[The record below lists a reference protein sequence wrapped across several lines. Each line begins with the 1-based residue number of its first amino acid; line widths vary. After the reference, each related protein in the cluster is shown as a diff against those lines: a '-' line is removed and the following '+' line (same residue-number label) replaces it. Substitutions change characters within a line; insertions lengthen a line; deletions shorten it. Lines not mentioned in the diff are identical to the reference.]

1 MAKFFQDG
9 GSLSDALTAIAMGGK
24 PHTTL
29 MMESRGNNNPE
40 GNDNKVTKQPKGEP
54 TEDMAHQMI
63 LEAVAAQLASV
74 SLGDSAEAV
83 FMWASSDDTSYDS
96 LDAYAQSLA
105 GIGDDAEEP
114 TDDEM
119 DDYYNVLAEMA
130 NFMVSVG
137 IDEDAVSAFFDEED
151 DEMGA
156 SIASQLNDIDDDEK
170 DELVAT
176 YSVSGDDTMTEA
188 LKKVVRNGKVK
199 LIRKP
204 FKKRR
209 RTAAQRMALKKA
221 QRKASTAQAKLHRK
235 KSMKLRAKRIG

>member
-1 MAKFFQDG
+1 MAKFFQNG
-9 GSLSDALTAIAMGGK
+9 GSQTDELATIAMGGK
-24 PHTTL
+24 THTSF
-29 MMESRGNNNPE
+29 MMESRGNKDP
-40 GNDNKVTKQPKGEP
+40 GDPDNDGKKPDVEITPDK
-54 TEDMAHQMI
+54 AHQMI
-63 LEAVAAQLASV
+63 LEAVSAQMASA
-74 SLGDSAEAV
+74 SLGDSADAV
-83 FMWASSDDTSYDS
+83 FDWASSDDTSYDS

-105 GIGDDAEEP
+105 GIDGDTDEP
-114 TDDEM
+114 TDDEL

-130 NFMVSVG
+130 NFMISVG
-137 IDEDAVSAFFDEED
+137 IDDDAVTSFFDDAD

-204 FKKRR
+204 FKKHR

-221 QRKASTAQAKLHRK
+221 QRKAGSAQGKLHRK